1 MNEPT
6 APTTNDFHFRPA
18 LTSDSSE
25 MAGISGQL
33 ESFDNPSGYLPSSL
47 TQAEFQVTI
56 ASYVVAVD
64 AARQTVAGYVRTDPA
79 EDAESMES
87 LDWVSEEARLKFR
100 NARTHYIG
108 QIAVAPGSMGRG
120 VGRFMYETLSALNPH
135 TALYS
140 YILLTPV
147 ANHASESFH
156 AAVGFTPIATHT
168 SEDMFRGFNGYSSR
182 LWFRSATTQ

>member
-6 APTTNDFHFRPA
+6 EPSTGDFLFRPA
-18 LTSDSSE
+18 RTSDSSH

-33 ESFDNPSGYLPSSL
+33 TSFDNPSGYLPSSL

-56 ASYVVAVD
+56 DSYVVAVD
-64 AARQTVAGYVRTDPA
+64 AARQTIAGYVRTDPP
-79 EDAESMES
+79 EDTESMDS
-87 LDWVSEEARLKFR
+87 LDWVSEEARLKFL

-120 VGRFMYETLSALNPH
+120 VGRFMYESLSSLNPH

-147 ANHASESFH
+147 ANQASESFH
-156 AAVGFTPIATHT
+156 SALGFTPIATHI
-168 SEDMFRGFNGYSSR
+168 SEDMFRGYKGYSSR
-182 LWFRSATTQ
+182 LWFRPATNQ